1 MRHGKPSWL
10 IWRRADGAEFRALAA
25 EVVISLVSGKEDLPL
40 DKLGDLADG
49 LADSWHEQLGDWLTI
64 QPLAGSEDAHAAMAE
79 AYKLMR
85 LVGVDESAT
94 VDAIIIADDLL
105 AAATLLAQRQD
116 DSEGLEAKANDVLAS
131 AAYPCR

>member
-1 MRHGKPSWL
+1 
-10 IWRRADGAEFRALAA
+10 
-25 EVVISLVSGKEDLPL
+25 VSGEEDLPL

-85 LVGVDESAT
+85 LVGVDEGAT